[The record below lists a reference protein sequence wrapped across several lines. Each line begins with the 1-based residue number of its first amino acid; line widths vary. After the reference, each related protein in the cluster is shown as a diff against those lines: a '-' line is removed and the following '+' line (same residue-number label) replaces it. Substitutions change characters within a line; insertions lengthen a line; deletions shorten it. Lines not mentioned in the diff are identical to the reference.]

1 MIVAD
6 FSSRDGWEQPILR
19 FFDTLIGVV
28 IGVATAWVSLRVI
41 RLRIDRARQP
51 GRSERRA

>member
-1 MIVAD
+1 MVVIVAD

-19 FFDTLIGVV
+19 FFDTLIGVA

-41 RLRIDRARQP
+41 RPADQP
-51 GRSERRA
+51 CPAAWSL